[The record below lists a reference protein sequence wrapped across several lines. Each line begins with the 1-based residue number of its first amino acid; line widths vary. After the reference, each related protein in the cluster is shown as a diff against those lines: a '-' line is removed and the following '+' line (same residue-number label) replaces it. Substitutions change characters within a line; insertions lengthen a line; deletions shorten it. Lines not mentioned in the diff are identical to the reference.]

1 MSEIELYK
9 KQLTPLVGGRITSVV
24 QDKEGEFFG
33 LSIATKNKEQILW
46 LLSDDEANS
55 AGSFEIQEM
64 IKS

>member
-1 MSEIELYK
+1 MSDIEFYK
-9 KQLTPLVGGRITSVV
+9 KQLTLLVNGRITAVV
-24 QDKEGEFFG
+24 QDIEGEFFG
-33 LSIATKNKEQILW
+33 LNITTKNKEQVLW

>member
-24 QDKEGEFFG
+24 QDADGEFFG
-33 LSIATKNKEQILW
+33 LSITTKNKEQILW

-55 AGSFEIQEM
+55 AGSFEIQE
-64 IKS
+64 IVKS

>member
-24 QDKEGEFFG
+24 QDADGEFFG
-33 LSIATKNKEQILW
+33 LSITTKNKEQILW